1 MAQASSAG
9 AISESGDSAWR
20 GLTGGPTG
28 EDSWVAPGRTDGA
41 ADRGGRRRGGD
52 GQQGPARGSSARH
65 RSRSWGSDLVGGW
78 TAPGGMRRSWVEA
91 SGEGALLCAA
101 VQEEENDGQRREV
114 GFIGIEAG
122 RGSRGETATAACGA
136 RRGSSD
142 ARRLEQGRGEADE
155 WGRGNLKFNMNSNS
169 DPTLIRLKNY
179 VLKLQKFK

>member
-1 MAQASSAG
+1 
-9 AISESGDSAWR
+9 
-20 GLTGGPTG
+20 
-28 EDSWVAPGRTDGA
+28 
-41 ADRGGRRRGGD
+41 
-52 GQQGPARGSSARH
+52 
-65 RSRSWGSDLVGGW
+65 
-78 TAPGGMRRSWVEA
+78 
-91 SGEGALLCAA
+91 
-101 VQEEENDGQRREV
+101 V